1 MKKIKNILYIILF
14 SLTLYIGITL
24 TIKPLLLSYK
34 IEKNVEDSNDY
45 LTVLKEGVNEKE
57 EIREE
62 LQVGVTELKEYPNG
76 TIINKTAVNNN
87 EGSVFGKIVIPTVG
101 IELPIL
107 EGIGGDNLL
116 KGAATNKRYQTMGQG
131 NYVLASHYME
141 TGQLFSN
148 LESVKL
154 GDKVYITDYE
164 NIYVYEITETTVKD
178 PNEVEA
184 KEKLNDT
191 GEQLLTL
198 YTCTEDGKM
207 RTVVT
212 GMLVGY
218 IEFSLAKEDIASYF

>member
-24 TIKPLLLSYK
+24 TIQPLLLSYK